1 MDKFGAFAFP
11 TDSNFY
17 FWRWNSLEMVGLEQ
31 MSRSHSQFGP
41 VEKGT
46 LLTNRE
52 ISAYR
57 RAWWHQIG
65 HVCCCIVQ
73 CYTYVIFCDKD
84 STCFATAS
92 LLMIE
97 RSKDLDLCLFKTDIF
112 WCGIL
117 ASRLA
122 LMESLCGLRLNV
134 VSAKV
139 PRAIPVVS
147 KSSATKVSLQFR
159 D

>member
-1 MDKFGAFAFP
+1 MLTIGLDGM
-11 TDSNFY
+11 
-17 FWRWNSLEMVGLEQ
+17 LVGIKLI
-31 MSRSHSQFGP
+31 MYA
-41 VEKGT
+41 V
-46 LLTNRE
+46 LIL
-52 ISAYR
+52 
-57 RAWWHQIG
+57 
-65 HVCCCIVQ
+65 
-73 CYTYVIFCDKD
+73 FCDKD
-84 STCFATAS
+84 YTCFATAS

>member
-1 MDKFGAFAFP
+1 
-11 TDSNFY
+11 
-17 FWRWNSLEMVGLEQ
+17 
-31 MSRSHSQFGP
+31 
-41 VEKGT
+41 
-46 LLTNRE
+46 
-52 ISAYR
+52 
-57 RAWWHQIG
+57 
-65 HVCCCIVQ
+65 
-73 CYTYVIFCDKD
+73 
-84 STCFATAS
+84 
-92 LLMIE
+92 MIE

-147 KSSATKVSLQFR
+147 KSSATKVSLQYR
-159 D
+159 DLDAFNLVGSQEVKVSWQQYGNSAFLWWKSF